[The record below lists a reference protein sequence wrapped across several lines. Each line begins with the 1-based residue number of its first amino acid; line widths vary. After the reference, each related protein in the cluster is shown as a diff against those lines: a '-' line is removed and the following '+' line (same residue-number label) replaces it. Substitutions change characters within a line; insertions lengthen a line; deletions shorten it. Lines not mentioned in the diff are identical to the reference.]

1 LSANNKYPNFQNFFF
16 VQAYVRPS
24 PTRNVLGGLS
34 AYTDDVVSLCQVAGY
49 DFVMLETVGLGQSEI
64 EVKESVDMLMLM
76 VPPGGGDDLQGM
88 KKGIVEVADMIV
100 VTKAD
105 GDFLPAA
112 NHTAADYR
120 VALRMMPRHNSTL
133 PGWESTPV
141 LMSSSRTGTGL
152 DKVWGEICR
161 FRSLMMESGQLQ
173 TKRRQQTQ
181 YWMWKNLQNLILAQ
195 TRTNAGLRQTAQAL
209 ERDLRDGKT
218 TPRLAATELLDSLVR
233 S

>member
-1 LSANNKYPNFQNFFF
+1 
-16 VQAYVRPS
+16 
-24 PTRNVLGGLS
+24 
-34 AYTDDVVSLCQVAGY
+34 
-49 DFVMLETVGLGQSEI
+49 MLETVGLGQSEI

-105 GDFLPAA
+105 GHFLQAA
-112 NHTAADYR
+112 KHTAADYR
-120 VALRMMPRHNSTL
+120 GALRMMPRMSGHDSNL
-133 PGWESTPV
+133 AGWDTPV
-141 LMSSSRTGTGL
+141 LMSSSNTGEGL
-152 DKVWGEICR
+152 DKVWCEICR

-173 TKRRQQTQ
+173 RKRRQQTR

-195 TRTNAGLRQTAQAL
+195 TKTNAALRHKAQAL

-233 S
+233 G